1 MNTDLSMDNK
11 SDKEDQGVK
20 VSVIIPVYNTEQYIK
35 RSVDSVLNQTFGELE
50 VLLVDDGST
59 DRSWDICKEIAE
71 KDSRVCLFRQEHSG
85 VSAARNLGLK
95 KCRGEYV
102 FFLDSD
108 DEYKQNLLQKAVH
121 IFENCNCDCIRFQD
135 EYTEK
140 ESVSRLFS
148 DEEWKLY
155 SQKEFIV
162 KALSNFEIYCN
173 LSSCC
178 FGAYK
183 REIIEKS
190 DLCFKEEFALGE
202 DGIFVMEYL
211 LKSNKIVYMRDVLY
225 TYYTFDPEKRV
236 STTSPQIKVLYDAYE
251 LYFIIHNMVYQK
263 YRDVFNQEEKSVI
276 YLKFYDQMI
285 AFLVQFAA
293 YSKHLNWKQIKVVLR
308 ELLSSDLMME
318 AGNYY
323 APSRKTDSKYIPYFM
338 RKKWMWWLWGALRQR
353 SGQYLKAHG
362 KKEYIVSIY
371 RNHEMVEYKDKNK
384 GDRRRSNAK
393 SGSN

>member
-1 MNTDLSMDNK
+1 M
-11 SDKEDQGVK
+11 
-20 VSVIIPVYNTEQYIK
+20 
-35 RSVDSVLNQTFGELE
+35 
-50 VLLVDDGST
+50 
-59 DRSWDICKEIAE
+59 
-71 KDSRVCLFRQEHSG
+71 
-85 VSAARNLGLK
+85 
-95 KCRGEYV
+95 
-102 FFLDSD
+102 
-108 DEYKQNLLQKAVH
+108 
-121 IFENCNCDCIRFQD
+121 
-135 EYTEK
+135 
-140 ESVSRLFS
+140 
-148 DEEWKLY
+148 Y

-285 AFLVQFAA
+285 AFLVRFAA